1 MPDLTGYVSIRNNCG
16 KTIKDVTLSV
26 TVDGTVREMIKDP
39 SLPDTLTTMNR
50 RYSFPGGA
58 ATDWRV
64 AFTLDGTQVTG
75 TATCQLS
82 SADTN
87 QTLKIALLPDR
98 FTLSPRAAEPVIG
111 EYDL

>member
-26 TVDGTVREMIKDP
+26 SVDGTVREMIKDP

-50 RYSFPGGA
+50 RYSFPSGA

-64 AFTLDGTQVTG
+64 AFTLEGTEMTG
-75 TATCQLS
+75 TASCQLS
-82 SADTN
+82 SADNN

-98 FTLSPRAAEPVIG
+98 FTLSPCAAEQVIG